1 MKTKQRA
8 LSPMEDSRLKQIRG
22 FFESASFKGEMRKVI
37 PEYLTPERLTRI
49 ALTEFRKNPELLKCT
64 PESLLNS
71 VMECAQMGL
80 EPSTAYNHVYLIP
93 YGTECTAQVSALG
106 LQAMLRRNGIQVI
119 SEVVYED
126 DEFSY
131 EYTPDFKFHFKPSI
145 RGKRELANIIGA
157 FALAKEPTPDGYVY
171 HLIYLPKSK
180 IDAIRMASSGNSNP
194 MSPWVKYYEE
204 MASKAVIKKLAK
216 KLASVNERLAEVI
229 SVEDGGSVS
238 SVSQDIIN
246 SAIDA
251 APETVEEPQSKAD
264 SLADMIENN
273 NVNETND

>member
-22 FFESASFKGEMRKVI
+22 YFESASFKNEMRKVI

-71 VMECAQMGL
+71 VMDCAQMGL

-93 YGTECTAQVSALG
+93 YGTECTAQISSLG
-106 LQAMLRRNGIQVI
+106 YKHILRRNGIHLI
-119 SEVVYED
+119 SEVVYEE

-131 EYTPDFKFHFKPSI
+131 EYTPDLKFRFVPSLK
-145 RGKRELANIIGA
+145 KRETKMGV
-157 FALAKEPTPDGYVY
+157 FSLAKVPTDQGYVY
-171 HLIYLPKSK
+171 YMVYLSK
-180 IDAIRMASSGNSNP
+180 DQVNAIRLASPGQSHA
-194 MSPWVKYYEE
+194 MSPWNKFTTD
-204 MASKAVIKKLAK
+204 MWCKSADKKLSK
-216 KLASVNERLAEVI
+216 ILASISNKIAEVM
-229 SVEDGGSVS
+229 SVEEGDAHAVS
-238 SVSQDIIN
+238 EDVLKNSMDITP
-246 SAIDA
+246 DL
-251 APETVEEPQSKAD
+251 VEEPQSKAD

-273 NVNETND
+273 NMDEGNESSS

>member
-1 MKTKQRA
+1 
-8 LSPMEDSRLKQIRG
+8 
-22 FFESASFKGEMRKVI
+22 
-37 PEYLTPERLTRI
+37 
-49 ALTEFRKNPELLKCT
+49 
-64 PESLLNS
+64 
-71 VMECAQMGL
+71 MGL

-119 SEVVYED
+119 SEVVYEE

-145 RGKRELANIIGA
+145 KGKRELSNIIGA

-216 KLASVNERLAEVI
+216 KLASVNEKLAEVI

-238 SVSQDIIN
+238 SVNQDIIN
-246 SAIDA
+246 SAMDS

-273 NVNETND
+273 NIDGENGSSS